1 MKTIFLALSIFSIFS
16 FLAVLSCQNFESGLC
31 QPLGDYATYVGS
43 GAIHLGLFSLALFF
57 LWKNDLKTTLS
68 SIRFPGPVKDGIFY
82 GAMTLSAIFLVLFML
97 GLAAILLGF
106 NDQEKVSEKI
116 ESLPFAVL
124 IFAVVGAPITE
135 ELFFR
140 GFLTKRT
147 GIILSA
153 LLFGLMHFAYGS
165 VVEVLGAFMIGLVLA
180 TSFKLTKSVTP
191 CILAHMA
198 YNAISITF
206 MRMFS

>member
-1 MKTIFLALSIFSIFS
+1 MKSFFLILSIFSILVFISVLACQFS
-16 FLAVLSCQNFESGLC
+16 DAGIC
-31 QPLGDYATYVGS
+31 QPLGEYATYAGS
-43 GAIHLGLFSLALFF
+43 GAIHLGLLSLALFF
-57 LWKNDLKTTLS
+57 LWKKDLKSTFS
-68 SIRFPGPVKDGIFY
+68 AIGFPGRLKDGVFY
-82 GAMTLSAIFLVLFML
+82 GAMTLSAIFLVLFAL
-97 GLAAILLGF
+97 GIMAILLGF
-106 NDQEKVSEKI
+106 NDQEKVSDKI
-116 ESLPFAVL
+116 ASLPLIVL

-140 GFLTKRT
+140 GFLTQRT
-147 GIILSA
+147 GIIASA

-165 VVEVLGAFMIGLVLA
+165 IVEVLGACVIGLVLA